1 MTDCSFVNQE
11 LKRLFD
17 FEDTELEKY
26 NDLIVNAVNCVNTLL
41 KENAD
46 ENDAR
51 IVHLCAMK
59 AYSQI
64 EVLHNDDV
72 ASFSAGD
79 VSFTRDT
86 SSKDKAGLL
95 LQEALNACSDLV
107 SVSGF
112 AFKAV

>member
-46 ENDAR
+46 ENDTR

-86 SSKDKAGLL
+86 SSKGIELL